1 MRWQFYLI
9 SLFGLNEYLK
19 GNAKNI
25 ICLLLRIATFIKQ
38 HKLKDKTTDDIPQIS
53 KFGFVIWEFLSVIY
67 ESG

>member
-9 SLFGLNEYLK
+9 SLFGLNEYLE

-25 ICLLLRIATFIKQ
+25 ICLLLRIATFIREP
-38 HKLKDKTTDDIPQIS
+38 KLEDKTTDDISQIS
-53 KFGFVIWEFLSVIY
+53 EFGFVVWEFLSVIY